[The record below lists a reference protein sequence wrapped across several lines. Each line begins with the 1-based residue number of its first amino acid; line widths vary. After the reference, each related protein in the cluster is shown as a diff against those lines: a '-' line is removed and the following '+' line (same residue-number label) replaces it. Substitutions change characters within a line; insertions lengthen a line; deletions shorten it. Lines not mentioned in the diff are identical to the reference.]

1 MPKACG
7 GQCQTQITV
16 APLFQDCEAYCSL
29 LQKSIVSFFVIVS
42 CLNFELKIVAVV
54 LTDVHLIYV
63 SKYSHLSNTYVTKE
77 VEIKLEGV
85 QMFLNNC

>member
-1 MPKACG
+1 MKLIAAFYKN
-7 GQCQTQITV
+7 Q
-16 APLFQDCEAYCSL
+16 LF
-29 LQKSIVSFFVIVS
+29 SFFVIVS